1 MRILITFAVSTA
13 LGLVGCSTSSTS
25 ANNSPNTNPN
35 PGVSNSDLE
44 QSVKSKLAAD
54 PQTAS
59 ANLDVSADASKN
71 QVTLSGTLYSE
82 SARTEAINDA
92 KATQPGLDVVDKIEV
107 KPGEIPRSVYTEDM
121 AREAREQAQTQ
132 GDKLGTSVEDAWI
145 HTKIASKLVTN
156 SETPAREIHVDVQN
170 GVVTLRG
177 TVDTASQKADAG
189 RIAKD
194 TDGVKRVNNLL
205 RVS

>member
-1 MRILITFAVSTA
+1 MRILVTFAVSAA

-25 ANNSPNTNPN
+25 ANNNPN

-44 QSVKSKLAAD
+44 QNVKSKLAAD
-54 PQTAS
+54 PRTAS
-59 ANLDVSADASKN
+59 ANLGVSADASKN

-82 SARTEAINDA
+82 SARTEAVNDA
-92 KATQPGLDVVDKIEV
+92 KAAQPGLDVVDKIEV
-107 KPGEIPRSVYTEDM
+107 KPGEIPRSAYTEDM
-121 AREAREQAQTQ
+121 AREAREQARTQ

-156 SETPAREIHVDVQN
+156 SETPARDIHIDVRN

-177 TVDTASQKADAG
+177 TVGAASQKADAG

>member
-1 MRILITFAVSTA
+1 VRILITFAVSTA

-25 ANNSPNTNPN
+25 ANNNTNPN

-44 QSVKSKLAAD
+44 QNVKSKLAAD

-59 ANLDVSADASKN
+59 ANLGVSADASKN

-92 KATQPGLDVVDKIEV
+92 KAAQPGLDVVDKIEV
-107 KPGEIPRSVYTEDM
+107 KPGEIPRSAYTDDM
-121 AREAREQAQTQ
+121 AREAREQAQTR
-132 GDKLGTSVEDAWI
+132 GDKIGTSVEDAWI
-145 HTKIASKLVTN
+145 HTKIESKLVTN
-156 SETPAREIHVDVQN
+156 SETPARDIHIDVQN

-177 TVDTASQKADAG
+177 TVGVASQKADAG

-205 RVS
+205 HVS

>member
-1 MRILITFAVSTA
+1 MRILIPFAVSAA

-25 ANNSPNTNPN
+25 ANNNTNPN

-44 QSVKSKLAAD
+44 QNVKSKLAAD
-54 PQTAS
+54 PQTAG
-59 ANLDVSADASKN
+59 ADLDVIADAGKN
-71 QVTLSGTLYSE
+71 QVLLSGTVYSE
-82 SARTEAINDA
+82 SERTEAINDA
-92 KATQPGLDVVDKIEV
+92 KAAQPGLDVVDKIEV
-107 KPGEIPRSVYTEDM
+107 KPGEIPRSAYTEDM

-145 HTKIASKLVTN
+145 HTKIASKLVAN
-156 SETPAREIHVDVQN
+156 SETPVRDIHIDVQN

-177 TVDTASQKADAG
+177 TVGAASQKADAG
-189 RIAKD
+189 RVAKD

-205 RVS
+205 RVG